1 MSSTSSHTTLN
12 QLAQH
17 YANGELDRATYLA
30 LRAELLE
37 KLVRMQ
43 KKPHTDKPRQTREN
57 TKKRES
63 VNSGE
68 STGIRQDSLP
78 VSSSDPQEELPL
90 ARILITASLLLLLFI
105 SVVYL
110 YFML

>member
-12 QLAQH
+12 QLAQR

-43 KKPHTDKPRQTREN
+43 KNPQTEKPWQTGKH
-57 TKKRES
+57 TKKTEP
-63 VNSGE
+63 VKLEKPGN
-68 STGIRQDSLP
+68 IHHDSLLE
-78 VSSSDPQEELPL
+78 SSPDPQEELPL

-105 SVVYL
+105 SAVYL